1 MRDLTG
7 WRVGEGAFSLRNKV
21 LYCFACVRTTL
32 DVFRVCVRARVHV
45 RVCVCVS
52 TRICLHVSVYKWSKL
67 LLLLYPISLKLP
79 VCFCLVLFCYYCS
92 SLVTSSRKKIIN
104 KPEIQAERER
114 ENPGFLFV
122 FPPCPVRVLPSSR
135 CLVQRGSLGFG
146 ISHLPTC
153 VNTHLTA
160 IFNGFWTSRW
170 CKEIA
175 IKPQHAEN
183 DCIIQ

>member
-7 WRVGEGAFSLRNKV
+7 WRVGEGAFSLGNKV

-52 TRICLHVSVYKWSKL
+52 TRICIHVSVCKWSKL

-114 ENPGFLFV
+114 EKILDSSLFSPPAQCECCQAVVAWFSEAAWDLVSATFL
-122 FPPCPVRVLPSSR
+122 
-135 CLVQRGSLGFG
+135 LVWTLTSQPFLTGSEPLDD
-146 ISHLPTC
+146 
-153 VNTHLTA
+153 A
-160 IFNGFWTSRW
+160 RR
-170 CKEIA
+170 
-175 IKPQHAEN
+175 
-183 DCIIQ
+183 